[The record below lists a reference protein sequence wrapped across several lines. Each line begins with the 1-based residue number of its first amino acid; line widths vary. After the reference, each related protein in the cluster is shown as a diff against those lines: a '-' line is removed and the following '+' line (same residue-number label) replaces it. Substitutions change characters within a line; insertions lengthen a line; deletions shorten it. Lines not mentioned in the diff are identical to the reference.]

1 MRYYI
6 LACLYVHFTSA
17 LSFFSFL
24 TFSFCLRIW
33 KDDIKNEK
41 FVIVTRYL
49 LLLRGGDQTAL
60 SRGLM
65 TRGEMLPWLDIRG
78 VDTVLN
84 SSSMTDTVASGW

>member
-6 LACLYVHFTSA
+6 LAYLYVHFTSA
-17 LSFFSFL
+17 LSFL
-24 TFSFCLRIW
+24 TISFCLRIS
-33 KDDIKNEK
+33 KDNIKNEK

-49 LLLRGGDQTAL
+49 LLLGGGEQTAH